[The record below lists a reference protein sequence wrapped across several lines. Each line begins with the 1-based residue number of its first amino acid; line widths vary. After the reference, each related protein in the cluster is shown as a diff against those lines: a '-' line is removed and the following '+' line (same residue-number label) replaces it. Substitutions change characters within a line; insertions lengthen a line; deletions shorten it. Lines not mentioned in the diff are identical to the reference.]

1 MYVHTQA
8 HTHALTH
15 THFPFEGRRKEQSKW
30 NISEVPPFCGEK
42 KWSRTTDWIEVYI
55 IFYLSYL
62 REGQNSTSQ
71 N

>member
-8 HTHALTH
+8 HTHACTH

-42 KWSRTTDWIEVYI
+42 NVAMVLEQLT
-55 IFYLSYL
+55 
-62 REGQNSTSQ
+62 G
-71 N
+71 